1 MLMPTLFIGHG
12 SPMYA
17 LEPNQHTQAWTAI
30 AQKIPRPSA
39 ILMISA
45 HWYTRGIWL
54 TAMQYPN
61 TIHDFSGF
69 PQELFDFQYPAPGSP
84 ELAFRVRDLLLPSH
98 SNITLEESEWGLD
111 HGSWSILKY
120 MYPNAN
126 IPVVQMSMDATLTN
140 AEHFLIGQVLQQLRQ
155 EGVLILSSGNVVH
168 NLGLLSRS
176 TEDSPPKWASGFND
190 FFKSHLLS
198 NTFQP
203 ITEFNTSSPYAS
215 MACPTPE
222 HYLPALYTLG
232 LKMPIESAQIISDGI
247 EMSSISMLS
256 FGFGLTPTQ

>member
-17 LEPNQHTQAWTAI
+17 LEPNKHTQAWSEI
-30 AQKIPRPSA
+30 AKKIPRPSA

-45 HWYTRGIWL
+45 HWFTRGIWL
-54 TAMQYPN
+54 TAMQHPN

-69 PQELFDFQYPAPGSP
+69 PQELFDFQYPAPGST
-84 ELAFRVRDLLLPSH
+84 ELAIRVRDLLSPTH
-98 SNITLEESEWGLD
+98 PNITLEEAEWGLD

-120 MYPNAN
+120 MYPKAN
-126 IPVVQMSMDATLTN
+126 ITVVQMSMDATLKN
-140 AEHFLIGQVLQQLRQ
+140 QDHFFIGQTLQQLRQ
-155 EGVLILSSGNVVH
+155 EGVLIISSGNVVH

-176 TEDSPPKWASGFND
+176 AENSTPKWASGFND
-190 FFKSHLLS
+190 FFKLHLCS
-198 NTFQP
+198 DTFHP
-203 ITEFNTSSPYAS
+203 LIELHTFSPYANL
-215 MACPTPE
+215 ACPTPE

-232 LKMPIESAQIISDGI
+232 LKKSSESAQIISDGI

-256 FGFGLTPTQ
+256 FGFGLPPTQ